1 MSKKFVFCII
11 FVYCANQDF
20 LSSKSVNLLFIG
32 YERFIVLS
40 RSFDAV
46 PDSTLSLTFCWQYC
60 WPYVDK

>member
-32 YERFIVLS
+32 YEMFIVLAD
-40 RSFDAV
+40 RLM
-46 PDSTLSLTFCWQYC
+46 LSQLALFR
-60 WPYVDK
+60 